1 VDLKATTCIIL
12 VSHPPFGTTPM
23 RAGGYILLTFRKLL
37 FITLYM
43 MLLADKEKLSF
54 YLSRRA

>member
-1 VDLKATTCIIL
+1 
-12 VSHPPFGTTPM
+12 M